1 MEKEEVEAMTKT
13 TSSGVTTISMD
24 RDELQVHLEQLIRR
38 AGRTPDQL
46 RAAGDRFELDA
57 GERVL
62 LDDIEGVEWL
72 LRRGD

>member
-1 MEKEEVEAMTKT
+1 MEALTKT

-46 RAAGDRFELDA
+46 RAAGECFELDA